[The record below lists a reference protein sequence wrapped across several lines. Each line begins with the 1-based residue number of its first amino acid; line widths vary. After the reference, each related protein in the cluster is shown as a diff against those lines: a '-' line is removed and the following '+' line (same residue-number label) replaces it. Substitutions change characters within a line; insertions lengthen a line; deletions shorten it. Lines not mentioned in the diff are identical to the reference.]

1 MGDRLKKID
10 SNQLLHPVSLDF
22 GIGVYIVHWKRG
34 DLG

>member
-1 MGDRLKKID
+1 MLDRPEKID

-22 GIGVYIVHWKRG
+22 EIGGYIVRWRRG